1 MGIKFPTHVCKLV
14 KLEYYTAQ
22 YIKTV
27 ENSHKNIFQRKIY
40 RNEQRICY

>member
-1 MGIKFPTHVCKLV
+1 MLDPFGRAF

-22 YIKTV
+22 WIKTV